1 MLKNKKGTRRT
12 QNLETM
18 LKLSCHLGNATLI
31 LVSNMSIIS
40 NFDFI
45 YLFHLFY
52 SLTFILHSFQFI
64 AFDSFNQREFKLT
77 EISANIALDIAF
89 ILFDCNNNKLKIDS
103 HV

>member
-12 QNLETM
+12 QNLETI
-18 LKLSCHLGNATLI
+18 LKLSCYLANITLI

-40 NFDFI
+40 NLDFI

-52 SLTFILHSFQFI
+52 SLTFLNSFQFI
-64 AFDSFNQREFKLT
+64 AFDSVNQRVLKLT